1 MPAAHG
7 IEKSRCDNKQKSQT
21 TWKNHSRADDL
32 RSRTGVT
39 IFVKVR
45 FNTSELDMLVHMMDK
60 ANETVKSTFIKQV
73 LFGKPFKVLVTDKSL
88 ATYCAKLSEFFA
100 QFRTVGVNYNLI
112 VKELRTEFSEK
123 KAMQYL
129 YRLEKA
135 TIEMANIL
143 AEVKA
148 LTVKFDEVWSQKS
161 L

>member
-1 MPAAHG
+1 M
-7 IEKSRCDNKQKSQT
+7 EKSFKGGRPPLPDRCD
-21 TWKNHSRADDL
+21 HL
-32 RSRTGVT
+32 
-39 IFVKVR
+39 VKVR

-129 YRLEKA
+129 YRLEKPQS
-135 TIEMANIL
+135 
-143 AEVKA
+143 KW
-148 LTVKFDEVWSQKS
+148 LTSWPRSRLSPSS
-161 L
+161 LMRCGRKNLYRQQPLRSPLHTTRRR

>member
-1 MPAAHG
+1 M
-7 IEKSRCDNKQKSQT
+7 EKSFKGGRPPLPDRCD
-21 TWKNHSRADDL
+21 HL
-32 RSRTGVT
+32 
-39 IFVKVR
+39 VKVR
-45 FNTSELDMLVHMMDK
+45 FN
-60 ANETVKSTFIKQV
+60 
-73 LFGKPFKVLVTDKSL
+73 TDKSL

>member
-1 MPAAHG
+1 MM
-7 IEKSRCDNKQKSQT
+7 E
-21 TWKNHSRADDL
+21 RAD
-32 RSRTGVT
+32 
-39 IFVKVR
+39 
-45 FNTSELDMLVHMMDK
+45 M
-60 ANETVKSTFIKQV
+60 TVKATFIKQ
-73 LFGKPFKVLVTDKSL
+73 LIFGKPFKVLTSDKNLSV
-88 ATYCAKLSEFFA
+88 YCAKLSEFFA